1 MSCSV
6 LCINSLIYIKNE
18 LVTLKNKVYDI
29 ITSCERTM
37 DYNVINLEEVI
48 VDKQP
53 RKDLIIDNDKYEYDF
68 L

>member
-1 MSCSV
+1 M
-6 LCINSLIYIKNE
+6 NSLIFIKNK
-18 LVTLKNKVYDI
+18 LVTLKNKVYNI

-37 DYNVINLEEVI
+37 EYNVINLEEVI

-53 RKDLIIDNDKYEYDF
+53 RNIINIDNDKYEYDF

>member
-6 LCINSLIYIKNE
+6 LCINSLIYIKNK

>member
-6 LCINSLIYIKNE
+6 LCINSIIYIKNK

-29 ITSCERTM
+29 FTSCERNV
-37 DYNVINLEEVI
+37 DYNLINLEEVI